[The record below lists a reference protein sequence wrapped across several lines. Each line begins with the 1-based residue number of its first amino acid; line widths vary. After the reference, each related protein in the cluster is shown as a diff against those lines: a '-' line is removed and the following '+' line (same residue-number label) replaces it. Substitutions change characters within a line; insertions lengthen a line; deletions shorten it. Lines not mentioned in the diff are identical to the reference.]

1 MYALKNVSSGK
12 HLCENTGKRSTM
24 CLGTGMKVIGTNQGG
39 NDVLD
44 GLGTSR
50 CTTNLSKK
58 VETRYTSENTENASR
73 GRNDEIR
80 QEKGNHVVIVGG
92 KEKNAVLYVASRYI

>member
-1 MYALKNVSSGK
+1 MTGAAQRGDNTTTSSIGIHIDQEAITKTEEEVYPNKKNT
-12 HLCENTGKRSTM
+12 L
-24 CLGTGMKVIGTNQGG
+24 
-39 NDVLD
+39 
-44 GLGTSR
+44 
-50 CTTNLSKK
+50 
-58 VETRYTSENTENASR
+58 ETRYTSENTENASR